1 MKPLGV
7 VGNVNVDMILG
18 EVAPWPMPG
27 TEIIV
32 DHSELRVGGS
42 AANSALTWQ
51 ALGVDFQFVANTGS
65 DLYGGWMRD
74 LLRPHSL
81 AWPVSEGP
89 STVSVGLTHPDGE
102 RTFFTNQGHLDHLEW
117 QDVRDGL
124 DWPALLGGWLLVCGA
139 FLMTRLAGRF
149 QDLFAHAD
157 AHDVRIALDTGWP
170 PQGWTGAAVAMARNW
185 LRSTSV
191 LLVNEAEAAALS
203 GKPDPRDA
211 RRALVPVLRPG
222 GIAVVKIGPEGAL
235 VFSESDEIH
244 VPAPKVRVVDTIGAG
259 DVFNAAFLRGLA
271 QGSALAAAAE
281 FGVNSAS
288 RAIST
293 FPRSYSADQD

>member
-27 TEIIV
+27 TEIMV

-42 AANSALTWQ
+42 AANSALTWR
-51 ALGVDFQFVANTGS
+51 ALGIDFQFVANIGS
-65 DLYGGWMRD
+65 DLYGEWMRD

-81 AWPVSEGP
+81 AWRVSEGP
-89 STVSVGLTHPDGE
+89 STVSVGVTHPDGE
-102 RTFFTNQGHLDHLEW
+102 RTFFTNQGHLHDLNW

-124 DWPALLGGWLLVCGA
+124 DWPALAGGWLLVCGP
-139 FLMTRLAGRF
+139 FLTTQLAGHLA
-149 QDLFAHAD
+149 DLFQHAERY
-157 AHDVRIALDTGWP
+157 DVGIAMDTGWP
-170 PQGWTGAAVAMARNW
+170 PQGWTEETVAAARDW

-203 GKPDPRDA
+203 GKADPREA
-211 RRALVPVLRPG
+211 GRVLASILCPG
-222 GIAVVKIGPEGAL
+222 GFTVVKIGQEGAL
-235 VFSESDEIH
+235 VFSGSDEIH
-244 VPAPKVRVVDTIGAG
+244 VPAPMVRVVDTIGAG
-259 DVFNAAFLRGLA
+259 DVFNAAFLKGLA
-271 QGSALAAAAE
+271 EGSTLAAAAK

-293 FPRSYSADQD
+293 YPRSHSADQA